1 MTTGLL
7 SAAVWSALGV
17 AIALG
22 GIRLD
27 FGTWATPASGF
38 VPTLAGVA
46 LAAIGA
52 VVVYQE
58 WQLARAAPGGRAEP
72 GPSRADRWRVAA
84 AVAALLAYGF
94 LLPVLGLVLTTLLVL
109 AVLFRFV
116 GGLGWRVTVA
126 ATVAATV
133 FSHVLF
139 ARWLKVPFPPGPWG
153 F

>member
-1 MTTGLL
+1 MTTGML

-22 GIRLD
+22 GLGLG

-52 VVVYQE
+52 AVFYQE
-58 WQLARAAPGGRAEP
+58 RQLARVAPGGRAEP
-72 GPSRADRWRVAA
+72 GPSPSDRWRVAA
-84 AVAALLAYGF
+84 AVAAILAYGL
-94 LLPVLGLVLTTLLVL
+94 LLPVLGLVLTTSLVL

-116 GGLGWRVTVA
+116 GGLGWLVTA
-126 ATVAATV
+126 TATVAATV
-133 FSHVLF
+133 FSYVLF